1 MRVGF
6 PVNGVEKVVDLL
18 RKTPATNGAPQ
29 ANCGLRKIQH
39 EATIRAWFG
48 FVVAIFQGVVNLLMA
63 IEAALR
69 FAMNV
74 HKTIYDFGG
83 IMTLDRE
90 LDDII
95 SLLRRWQRG
104 IVQLTQTE
112 LEKAV
117 VRLRYI
123 AKTRQIS
130 IQVIE
135 DVIQAPY
142 R

>member
-1 MRVGF
+1 
-6 PVNGVEKVVDLL
+6 
-18 RKTPATNGAPQ
+18 
-29 ANCGLRKIQH
+29 
-39 EATIRAWFG
+39 
-48 FVVAIFQGVVNLLMA
+48 
-63 IEAALR
+63 
-69 FAMNV
+69 
-74 HKTIYDFGG
+74 
-83 IMTLDRE
+83 MTLDRE